1 MQRFLTR
8 LRAALR
14 VSERL
19 QAYLILSVVV
29 PILLLAGFGLFA
41 VVRDGY
47 VWHALGISAAVCV
60 AAGLPMLLRRN
71 PPSAPAMAAP
81 DPILFELRDA
91 PDYWTPL
98 DRQTC
103 THMLPELHAVLAQNP
118 GWKTLP
124 DHGLVLARRVALH
137 YHQNHAQAQ
146 WAVTPIEVLA
156 AAETL
161 SRRYRRWLQEYV
173 PGVERLHVAHWLWL
187 DAQTS
192 RLEPLVKLYGVYRK
206 VRLLS
211 PEGLLAELRSQF
223 LDRMFAGVGD
233 DVQLRLKTL
242 LLRDA
247 VYAAIDLYGGHYRHV
262 DASLEESR
270 AAASDARQRAAA
282 LEPVRIC
289 LIGQTGAGKSAILNA
304 LIGSLHAEVSLLPST
319 DRKTVYEC
327 TLAGEQL
334 LRLVDLPGLTTQTA
348 RDLLVEATQSDLVL
362 WALQADQPARALDVD
377 FREQLRQWYARTP
390 QRKPPVL
397 LGVLTQVDKLAH
409 PGAQDD
415 PQALVEEALDY
426 NRAFM
431 ALDDMLALSLVENA
445 HPSPGGATRAF
456 PNVFSG
462 LFPVSRLQD
471 ALQRHYANALH
482 VQLNRRRLES
492 GAFSIRRESE
502 RVLQLGK
509 ALFTKT

>member
-1 MQRFLTR
+1 MPKFLNR
-8 LRAALR
+8 LRTALR
-14 VSERL
+14 ISERL
-19 QAYLILSVVV
+19 QAYLMLSVVV
-29 PILLLAGFGLFA
+29 PVLLLAGFGLFA

-47 VWHALGISAAVCV
+47 IWHALGISAAVCA
-60 AAGLPMLLRRN
+60 AAGLPMLLRRK
-71 PPSAPAMAAP
+71 PQSAPAMAAP
-81 DPILFELRDA
+81 DPDFFELCDA
-91 PDYWTPL
+91 PGYWTPL

-118 GWKTLP
+118 DWKTLP
-124 DHGLVLARRVALH
+124 DHGLALARRVALH
-137 YHQNHAQAQ
+137 YHQNHVQAH

-187 DAQTS
+187 DAQAS
-192 RLEPLVKLYGVYRK
+192 RLGPLVKLYSVYRK

-223 LDRMFAGVGD
+223 LDRMFDGVGD

-262 DASLEESR
+262 DTHLAESR

-282 LEPVRIC
+282 LEPVRMC
-289 LIGQTGAGKSAILNA
+289 LIGQTGAGKSSIINA
-304 LIGSLHAEVSLLPST
+304 LIGSLRAEVSLLPST
-319 DRKTVYEC
+319 DHKMVYAC
-327 TLAGEQL
+327 TLKGEQL

-348 RDLLVEATQSDLVL
+348 TDLLEDATQSDLVL

-377 FREQLRQWYARTP
+377 LRAQLRQWYAHAP

-397 LGVLTQVDKLAH
+397 LGVLTQADKLA
-409 PGAQDD
+409 PSMPDD

-426 NRAFM
+426 TRTLM
-431 ALDDMLALSLVENA
+431 ALDDMLALSLA
-445 HPSPGGATRAF
+445 QDPSSCRDPEA
-456 PNVFSG
+456 FSG
-462 LFPVSRLQD
+462 LYSVSRLQE
-471 ALQRHYANALH
+471 ALQRHYAEALQ
-482 VQLNRRRLES
+482 VQLNRRRLQARE
-492 GAFSIRRESE
+492 FSIRRESG

-509 ALFTKT
+509 ALFNKT